1 MQTRVLGIDPGTAR
15 VGFGVVERSAKGAIH
30 VASGCITTPAKTDP
44 AERLATIFTQTQQLI
59 KTYQPQLF
67 GIEDL
72 FYFKNQ
78 KTIIQVGQARGVLLL
93 AAALAKVPIHSY
105 TPLQI
110 KQAVTGYGQAD
121 KNQVQKMVQKL
132 LGLESI
138 PQPDDAADGL
148 AVAICCLHSCL

>member
-1 MQTRVLGIDPGTAR
+1 MRVLGIDPGTAR
-15 VGFGVVERSAKGAIH
+15 VGFGVVEKSTRGAVHI
-30 VASGCITTPAKTDP
+30 ASGCITTSAKTDP
-44 AERLATIFTQTQQLI
+44 TERLATIFTQTQQLI
-59 KTYQPQLF
+59 ETYKPQLF

-93 AAALAKVPIHSY
+93 AATLAKIPVCSY

-138 PQPDDAADGL
+138 PRPDDAADGL
-148 AVAICCLHSCL
+148 AIAICCLHSCL